1 MSPVSSRMLLVV
13 FSSSSANPHTR
24 EHHPTSSSTTARSRL
39 VSGRDNFMHKESVS
53 VPVLLV
59 VASNAVNR
67 MLIMY
72 IVAGIM
78 ITIALLL
85 LCQIIPSLDIK
96 VVLLRLMISTIT
108 MMMMVT
114 RAFFCKYGQKQPSA

>member
-1 MSPVSSRMLLVV
+1 
-13 FSSSSANPHTR
+13 
-24 EHHPTSSSTTARSRL
+24 
-39 VSGRDNFMHKESVS
+39 MHKESVS

-85 LCQIIPSLDIK
+85 LCQIIPSLDI
-96 VVLLRLMISTIT
+96 
-108 MMMMVT
+108 
-114 RAFFCKYGQKQPSA
+114 

>member
-1 MSPVSSRMLLVV
+1 M
-13 FSSSSANPHTR
+13 
-24 EHHPTSSSTTARSRL
+24 
-39 VSGRDNFMHKESVS
+39 S

-96 VVLLRLMISTIT
+96 VVLLRLMISIL
-108 MMMMVT
+108 
-114 RAFFCKYGQKQPSA
+114 S

>member
-1 MSPVSSRMLLVV
+1 
-13 FSSSSANPHTR
+13 
-24 EHHPTSSSTTARSRL
+24 
-39 VSGRDNFMHKESVS
+39 MHKESVS

-96 VVLLRLMISTIT
+96 VVLLRLMISIL
-108 MMMMVT
+108 
-114 RAFFCKYGQKQPSA
+114 S